1 VQRKLSVQSK
11 ADGRSILF
19 GETPKTIRLR
29 QFTEISKA
37 QGYKS
42 EVEFARAVV
51 CGNTTERL
59 RMLMEYYKRKEY
71 PNESIESYSQTIQSS
86 QELNTGRNLKE
97 NEKVTKK
104 KGSVNLARH
113 YRKSSTRQKSF
124 TKVLKTPIAKPNKSD
139 RHAKKCSKYL
149 KTKAESNASESS
161 TVSETTVKE
170 QHKIERLES
179 FASGKLERKA
189 ALSLRNNADKS
200 FCNIADNLL
209 DKTTDRT
216 NSAASYQTEAKSS
229 MSPTDYGDDKSLD
242 KGLVG
247 ATSCVSPTNT
257 ENVCEDILNDILT
270 ACSDT
275 NTRCT
280 QYGRSLR
287 ELERT
292 SNTPPLANRRQDSQS
307 SSFLDE
313 FLFECS
319 QRAGNRSQD
328 SLSQYESQGHKTE
341 CVEQT
346 NSCEKMQTSI
356 IDDLI

>member
-1 VQRKLSVQSK
+1 MQSK
-11 ADGRSILF
+11 ADGRSIFF

-29 QFTEISKA
+29 QFTEISEA

-86 QELNTGRNLKE
+86 QELSTGRDLKE
-97 NEKVTKK
+97 NEKVNKK

-113 YRKSSTRQKSF
+113 YQKSSTRQKSF
-124 TKVLKTPIAKPNKSD
+124 TKVLKTPITKPNKSD
-139 RHAKKCSKYL
+139 RHAKKCTKYL
-149 KTKAESNASESS
+149 KTKAESNASENS

-179 FASGKLERKA
+179 FASGKLEHKA
-189 ALSLRNNADKS
+189 ALSVRNNADKS
-200 FCNIADNLL
+200 LCNIADNL

-216 NSAASYQTEAKSS
+216 NSAASYPTEAKSS

-247 ATSCVSPTNT
+247 ATSCLSPTNT

-270 ACSDT
+270 AGSDT

-280 QYGRSLR
+280 QYGSSR

-292 SNTPPLANRRQDSQS
+292 SNTPPLSNRRQDSQS

-319 QRAGNRSQD
+319 QIAGNRSQD
-328 SLSQYESQGHKTE
+328 SLSRYDSQGHKTE